1 MILSYGFLMAYG
13 FSTMLRSRIV
23 SDVKRKMS
31 PFVPLIMY
39 LLWKFRQIFIK
50 LSKFPSTSG
59 FLSFLKNNPINY
71 WDLYKASSGSIEMI
85 MSFFFFFFCF
95 SPLILYLIPGEGSG
109 NQLQYSC
116 LQNSID
122 RGGCQA
128 ASPQGHKES
137 DTT

>member
-13 FSTMLRSRIV
+13 FSTMLRSCIV

-71 WDLYKASSGSIEMI
+71 
-85 MSFFFFFFCF
+85 
-95 SPLILYLIPGEGSG
+95 
-109 NQLQYSC
+109 
-116 LQNSID
+116 
-122 RGGCQA
+122 
-128 ASPQGHKES
+128 
-137 DTT
+137 